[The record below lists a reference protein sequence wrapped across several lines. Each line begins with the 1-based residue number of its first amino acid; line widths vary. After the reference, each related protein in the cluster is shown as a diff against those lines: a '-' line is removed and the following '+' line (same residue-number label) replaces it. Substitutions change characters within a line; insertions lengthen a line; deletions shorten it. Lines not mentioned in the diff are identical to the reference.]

1 MSPKRLTTPIRTM
14 KRIAARS
21 FDFWPELA
29 DAAASIVH
37 SSSGNLVSP
46 AARVGL
52 SLGCGAIGRALRPAT
67 GIWSDDSG
75 SKHGN
80 PRNMKRII
88 SALRH
93 GVVPQAR
100 RDWIVW

>member
-1 MSPKRLTTPIRTM
+1 MSPNRLTTPIRTM

-21 FDFWPELA
+21 TDFWPELA
-29 DAAASIVH
+29 DAVVSIVH
-37 SSSGNLVSP
+37 SSSGNLISP

-52 SLGCGAIGRALRPAT
+52 SLGCGAVGGTLRTAT
-67 GIWSDDSG
+67 GIRSGDPGSD
-75 SKHGN
+75 HGN

-93 GVVPQAR
+93 GVVPQGASR
-100 RDWIVW
+100 P

>member
-21 FDFWPELA
+21 IDFWPELA
-29 DAAASIVH
+29 DAVASIIQ
-37 SSSGNLVSP
+37 SSSGNLISP

-52 SLGCGAIGRALRPAT
+52 LLGCGAIRRALRPAT
-67 GIWSDDSG
+67 GVRSDDPR

-80 PRNMKRII
+80 PRNMRRII

-93 GVVPQAR
+93 GVVPQGA
-100 RDWIVW
+100 